1 MAQSYAALYCHII
14 FSTKHREPLI
24 SRELQP
30 RLLVYMG
37 GVLRDE
43 GNTLLAAGG
52 MPDHVHLLAS
62 LSRQTSVAETVRLVK
77 ADSSGWVHKTYPA
90 LSGFAWQNGY
100 GAFSVSGSCLPAVK
114 LYLAGQEE
122 HHRICTFQAEFVEFL
137 RKHEIEYDEC
147 YLWE

>member
-1 MAQSYAALYCHII
+1 MPQSYAALYCHII

-30 RLLVYMG
+30 RLFAYIG
-37 GVLRDE
+37 GILRDE
-43 GNTLLAAGG
+43 GNALLDAGG

-62 LSRQTSVAETVRLVK
+62 LNRQTSAAELVRLVK
-77 ADSSGWVHKTYPA
+77 ANSSGWVHKTFPE

-100 GAFSVSGSCLPAVK
+100 GAFSVSASNLPAVK
-114 LYLAGQEE
+114 RYLAGQEE
-122 HHRICTFQAEFVEFL
+122 HHRTRTFQAEFIEFL
-137 RKHEIEYDEC
+137 KKHGIEYDER